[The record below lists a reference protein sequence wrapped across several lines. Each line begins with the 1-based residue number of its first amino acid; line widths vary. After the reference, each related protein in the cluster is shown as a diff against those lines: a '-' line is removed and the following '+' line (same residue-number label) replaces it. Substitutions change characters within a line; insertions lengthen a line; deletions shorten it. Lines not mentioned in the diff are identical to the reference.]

1 MEAHKQITER
11 DIHVRQVTHYQVT
24 WTESAPGSAG
34 AFSVQLILDQGA
46 EEYVVRPTADD
57 LDVLQHLLTR
67 GTNVYFDKG
76 RKVLMFGTTSIS

>member
-57 LDVLQHLLTR
+57 LDVLQHLLRR